1 MVKVKKV
8 DGNLEVSS
16 PFNSKFIA
24 LIKEQGGK
32 WDARKKVWTVDEG
45 RYQQLNDILKQVYD
59 YDMEGVERVNVEI
72 DLDEYMIKDGNGR
85 FTEDVVMLGDIVIVR
100 RPSRD
105 AAVVFSDIF
114 SVFLNSGRFTDRG
127 GSVKYPKVDWETG
140 TKIEVHGVSKTLF
153 ESIQKD
159 RGGITVIGSVS
170 LQNDKVLEEQIA
182 EINRQ
187 ISELENKKQ
196 ELIKMLNGGKQ

>member
-8 DGNLEVSS
+8 DGKLEVSS